1 MMEGKMQNKNYNT
14 KAIVEASLIS
24 VIISVIMIITGY
36 LPIVSFIGTLIL
48 PIPVAILYIRHN
60 TKITITAIFLSIIL
74 TSLVYNPIMAIYSAI
89 TYSIIGVVLGYCVKR
104 NKKSTITLML
114 LAISAAINYILIAAF
129 SMLFIEKVSF
139 VNFISKNL
147 ELIKETMK
155 FSIEGAKKS
164 YSQRG
169 ISEQQLQQLDKN
181 FEIINQIDVGLILA
195 LIPATIFIY
204 AFITA
209 YMNYI
214 VSRAILMKLNY
225 KMDKVLPFSRV
236 YVPNLVG
243 AFLIGTVAIGIILST
258 KNIPGGD
265 FILNASQFLA
275 QMVFIINGLAASTYF
290 LRVKRNL
297 SKPVVILILGLIV
310 IFGLSSIYF
319 SIGIMEMA
327 FDIRR
332 LDPYRR
338 KRK

>member
-1 MMEGKMQNKNYNT
+1 MEGKMQNKNYNT

-89 TYSIIGVVLGYCVKR
+89 TYSIIGVVLGYCVER
-104 NKKSTITLML
+104 NKKSTATLLL
-114 LAISAAINYILIAAF
+114 LAISSAITNILTVAF
-129 SMLFIEKVSF
+129 SMLLIEKVSF

-147 ELIKETMK
+147 EFFKETMK

-164 YSQRG
+164 YSQMG
-169 ISEQQLQQLDKN
+169 ISQQQLQQLDKN
-181 FEIINQIDVGLILA
+181 FEIIKQIDVGLILA
-195 LIPATIFIY
+195 IIPATIFIY

-225 KMDKVLPFSRV
+225 KMEEVLPFGKV
-236 YVPNLVG
+236 YVPNLLG
-243 AFLIGTVAIGIILST
+243 AVLIGTVAIGIIMST

-265 FILNASQFLA
+265 YILNASQFLA
-275 QMVFIINGLAASTYF
+275 QIVFTINGLAASTYF

-297 SKPVVILILGLIV
+297 SKPVVVLILGLTM
-310 IFGLSSIYF
+310 LSSLNSIYF

-327 FDIRR
+327 FDFRK